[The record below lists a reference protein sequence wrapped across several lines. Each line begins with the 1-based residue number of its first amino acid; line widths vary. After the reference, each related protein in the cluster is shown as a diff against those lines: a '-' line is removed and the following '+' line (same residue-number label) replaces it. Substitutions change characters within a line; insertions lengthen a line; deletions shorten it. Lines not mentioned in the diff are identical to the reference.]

1 MSIVFFYGSGSPYAW
16 KVWLALEHKQLP
28 YDLRALSFQAGE
40 MHKPEFLKIN
50 PRGMVP
56 ALTDG
61 DHIVFES
68 SVIIEYLEDAYP
80 ARPLLPRV
88 PGGRAHARRVGAE
101 ADLYFGI
108 AVRRLLRSTLFRRAG
123 DGDPREI
130 AASRD
135 ALAPEIVWAE
145 RTCADGF
152 VTGEPSAA
160 DYSIYPWLAMLRRL
174 EERQPDHGF
183 RLPASL
189 RRYMGVVESLPFLER
204 TIPPHWK

>member
-28 YDLRALSFQAGE
+28 YDLRVLSFQSGE
-40 MHKPEFLKIN
+40 MHQPEFLKIN

-56 ALTDG
+56 AITDG
-61 DHIVFES
+61 DDVIFES

-80 ARPLLPRV
+80 TRPLWPRA
-88 PGGRAHARRVGAE
+88 PGARAHARRVGAE
-101 ADLYFGI
+101 ADLYFGM
-108 AVRRLLRSTLFRRAG
+108 AVRRLLRSTLFRPAR
-123 DGDPREI
+123 DGDPKEI

-135 ALAPEIVWAE
+135 ALAPEVAWAE
-145 RTCADGF
+145 RACAAGF

-174 EERQPDHGF
+174 EERQPDQAVG
-183 RLPASL
+183 LPASL
-189 RRYMGVVESLPFLER
+189 RRYMNVVESLPFLER
-204 TIPPHWK
+204 TIPLHWR